1 MTGFFFEIFCIFFLY
16 RKMKEITII
25 CLVCMAFLAL
35 TLNSNGVQAADED
48 TFEEGKYI
56 FSLF

>member
-1 MTGFFFEIFCIFFLY
+1 
-16 RKMKEITII
+16 MKEITII